1 MLTIGFI
8 GLGNMGQGMSKN
20 IQKAG
25 YPMVVFDTRR
35 EAEKDLI
42 ARGAKS
48 AKTPAEVAKLCDI
61 VFTSLPGPVEVEAV
75 ALGPNGLFEGI
86 RSGSIYV
93 DLSTDRPAL
102 VRKIASI
109 FKEKGAHVLDAPVSG
124 GVPGAA
130 SGNLAIMVGGD
141 KDIFNKIK
149 PVFDS
154 FGNKVVYCGTIGAG
168 SICKVAH
175 NTAST
180 VLTAALAE
188 VLTLGVKAGVE
199 PQALWD
205 SMRKG
210 ALGRNSVLHQRIPES
225 VFINKYEPPK
235 FPLVL
240 LTKDVRLCTEVG
252 REAGVPMPLVT
263 TTEQILT
270 EALNRGWGNMDN
282 PVFFK
287 LQEEA
292 AGVEVRIKLTEED
305 LKKAGNLVIFN
316 PDANK

>member
-1 MLTIGFI
+1 
-8 GLGNMGQGMSKN
+8 
-20 IQKAG
+20 
-25 YPMVVFDTRR
+25 
-35 EAEKDLI
+35 
-42 ARGAKS
+42 
-48 AKTPAEVAKLCDI
+48 
-61 VFTSLPGPVEVEAV
+61 
-75 ALGPNGLFEGI
+75 
-86 RSGSIYV
+86 
-93 DLSTDRPAL
+93 
-102 VRKIASI
+102 
-109 FKEKGAHVLDAPVSG
+109 
-124 GVPGAA
+124 
-130 SGNLAIMVGGD
+130 
-141 KDIFNKIK
+141 
-149 PVFDS
+149 
-154 FGNKVVYCGTIGAG
+154 
-168 SICKVAH
+168 AH

-210 ALGRNSVLHQRIPES
+210 ALGRNSVLHQRVPES

-263 TTEQILT
+263 LTEQILT